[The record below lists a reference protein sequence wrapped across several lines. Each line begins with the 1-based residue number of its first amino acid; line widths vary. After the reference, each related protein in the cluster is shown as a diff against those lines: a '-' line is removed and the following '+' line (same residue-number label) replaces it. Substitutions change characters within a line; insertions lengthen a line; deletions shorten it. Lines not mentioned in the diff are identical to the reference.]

1 MAWWLWNIKTFSA
14 KLFPRKFPLVK
25 DPGVELTR
33 SLTLKRGAQQRFG
46 VDQLFFGGC
55 TAVGV
60 RNLKKMWQEAVVC
73 ATDTKP
79 TSPFASFY
87 VLPPCWHS
95 SCITA
100 TQLLI
105 KITQSHSFKQNLTLN
120 GHLTLKFTFLINSS
134 SFLLIHFYLSSPH
147 LEINLFSVH

>member
-105 KITQSHSFKQNLTLN
+105 KITQSHTFIQTKPNLEWTSNAQVHLPYKQLFIFTY
-120 GHLTLKFTFLINSS
+120 TFL
-134 SFLLIHFYLSSPH
+134 FK
-147 LEINLFSVH
+147 